1 MPGAVNKRKS
11 KKPNGSQSHGTGG
24 ELLFKDAEQMY
35 ALVAKP
41 MGAKR
46 FRVSCDDGVERTGK
60 CRGKMRRSEWVAVS
74 AYVLVCTRDFADD
87 KVDIIHVYS
96 DAHARL
102 LRKYGEFDGFQA
114 PAAAEHDRAAAAD
127 DGDDDDLIEFEN
139 EDDFIDVI

>member
-1 MPGAVNKRKS
+1 MKVSLLLQYGAHIYITAIVRR
-11 KKPNGSQSHGTGG
+11 G
-24 ELLFKDAEQMY
+24 
-35 ALVAKP
+35 LVQ
-41 MGAKR
+41 
-46 FRVSCDDGVERTGK
+46 D
-60 CRGKMRRSEWVAVS
+60 
-74 AYVLVCTRDFADD
+74 
-87 KVDIIHVYS
+87 VYS